1 MIVNFVRMTNPQ
13 PSVHS
18 NSIHGS
24 AVCAYNMSAIH
35 AAFAG
40 PFKHQ
45 EHPDTTWKRQ
55 DTPHRDHYEC
65 KTGRGSVVQL
75 LDSARYQLMD
85 QAVQPSNGRPLHH
98 AQLERYTHIA
108 LDQISTKLHEQ
119 VRILYVATTG
129 GLVKKISVLPRTKE
143 TCVIEM
149 WQPQPDGSQPILALE
164 FLKETQSLYVGTEA
178 ALMRIGAHHCGR
190 HGQRASCLNAMD
202 PYCGWNELQEAC
214 TPPPNGDTLSRYWIQ
229 NATACPV
236 LTAPVDGGWS
246 AWSDWFRCSQS
257 GQSSSSAAA
266 AALSSGIG
274 SIGIGNSFGGDAGEL
289 SPDSC
294 QCRTR
299 ACDNPAA
306 RNGGD
311 GCSGMSIMVTNC
323 TVNGGWTDWSAWSA
337 CSQTCGVA
345 VKTRRRT
352 CGNPKPAHGG
362 RVCVGSDRSE
372 LYCSH
377 LPPCPVPKQPAQDGG
392 WSQWGG
398 WGECSAP
405 CGGGYRM
412 RKRRC
417 DDPAPMNGGME
428 CGGCHIDWEMC
439 NAHACPELKR
449 SGSWTP
455 WMVQVN
461 GSMGDGGQLERRFRF
476 ACRATV
482 TDVGMMKV
490 TLDKEQTR
498 VCQAD
503 GSCQKSGEGGAEDSS
518 GWGEWGVWSACSA
531 ECDGGQQFRQRSCE
545 KGGCEGTG
553 KMARACNTHSC
564 KGEFVI
570 GKLRA

>member
-1 MIVNFVRMTNPQ
+1 
-13 PSVHS
+13 
-18 NSIHGS
+18 
-24 AVCAYNMSAIH
+24 MSAIH

-45 EHPDTTWKRQ
+45 EHLDTTWRRQ

-65 KTGRGSVVQL
+65 RTARSGSVVQL

-85 QAVQPSNGRPLHH
+85 QAVQPTNGRPLHH
-98 AQLERYTHIA
+98 TQLERYTHLA

-119 VRILYVATTG
+119 VRIVYVATAG

-143 TCVIEM
+143 SCVIEL
-149 WQPQPDGSQPILALE
+149 WQPEPDASTPILALE
-164 FLKETQSLYVGTEA
+164 FLKETQSLYVGSA
-178 ALMRIGAHHCGR
+178 AGLMRIGAHHCAR
-190 HGQRASCLNAMD
+190 HGARASCLNAMD

-214 TPPPNGDTLSRYWIQ
+214 TPPPQGDTLSRYWLQ

-246 AWSDWFRCSQS
+246 AWSEWFRCSQS
-257 GQSSSSAAA
+257 GG
-266 AALSSGIG
+266 SG
-274 SIGIGNSFGGDAGEL
+274 GGLPSGGLMDGEL
-289 SPDSC
+289 SADQC

-299 ACDNPAA
+299 ACDNPAP
-306 RNGGD
+306 RNSGT
-311 GCSGMSIMVTNC
+311 GCQGIHIAVTNC

-352 CGNPKPAHGG
+352 CGNPKPAFGG

-372 LYCSH
+372 LYCSQ
-377 LPPCPVPKQPAQDGG
+377 LPPCPVPKPTATDGG
-392 WSQWGG
+392 WSDWGA

-412 RKRRC
+412 RRRRC
-417 DDPAPMNGGME
+417 DDPEPQQGGME
-428 CGGCHIDWEMC
+428 CVGCHMDYEEC
-439 NAHACPELKR
+439 NQQACGDVRRAGP
-449 SGSWTP
+449 WTP

-461 GSMGDGGQLERRFRF
+461 GSMGDGGHVERRFRF
-476 ACRATV
+476 ACRAAV
-482 TDVGMMKV
+482 PEAGAVKV
-490 TLDKEQTR
+490 VLDREQTR
-498 VCQAD
+498 VCQTD
-503 GSCQKSGEGGAEDSS
+503 GSCQKSGEGGATGAEEL
-518 GWGEWGVWSACSA
+518 GWSEWGGWSACSVD
-531 ECDGGQQFRQRSCE
+531 CGGGQQFRQRQCE

-564 KGEFVI
+564 KGRFSAV
-570 GKLRA
+570 GR